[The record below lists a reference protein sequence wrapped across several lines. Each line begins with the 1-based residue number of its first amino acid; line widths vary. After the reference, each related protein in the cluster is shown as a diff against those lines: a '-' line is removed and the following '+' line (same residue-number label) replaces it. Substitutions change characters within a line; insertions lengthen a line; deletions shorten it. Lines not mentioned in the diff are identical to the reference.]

1 VVSKGPVGVSGV
13 GSTVVVSQDSLDGL
27 RAENDTKGLVVGY
40 VPFGHEAFHFAPRLW
55 L

>member
-1 VVSKGPVGVSGV
+1 MGVLAV
-13 GSTVVVSQDSLDGL
+13 GSTVVLSQDSLDGL
-27 RAENDTKGLVVGY
+27 RAENDTKGLVVAY